1 MTIQDVKQIKLADYL
16 QSLGYTPVKQ
26 QGRNLWYK
34 SPLREETDASFKVNT
49 ELEKWYDFGIGK
61 GGNIIALA
69 AELYRSEDVAY
80 LLRRI
85 EERTA
90 YIRPASFS
98 FGRQH
103 SDNQPYQGLKVGELS
118 SPALI
123 AYLQERGI
131 NIGLAKRECREL
143 RFMNADKPYF
153 AIGFPNMAGGYEV
166 RNRYFKGCVAP
177 KDITHIRQQGGQRC
191 MCYLFE
197 GFMDYLSFLTIRVEN
212 NPQHPRLDTQ
222 DYIILN
228 SVSNL
233 AKAENLLE
241 TYTQIGCF
249 LDNDTAGR
257 NTCKKLKEKFGERM
271 LDKSM
276 YYRDYKDLNDYL
288 CGKPLSQSAE
298 PIKEKK
304 QVQSARRMMQPPKK
318 KGDFIC
324 NMHVRSPKV
333 FRQKYHSSIGRFLHA
348 LLRNAKNTLSSQRE
362 IPLETLCKRGQKP
375 NSFGLCRVQ
384 QGLICIINPVNRCH
398 RQREET

>member
-61 GGNIIALA
+61 GGNILALA

-80 LLRRI
+80 LLKRI

-153 AIGFPNMAGGYEV
+153 AIGFPNMKCATDTSRDV
-166 RNRYFKGCVAP
+166 
-177 KDITHIRQQGGQRC
+177 
-191 MCYLFE
+191 
-197 GFMDYLSFLTIRVEN
+197 S
-212 NPQHPRLDTQ
+212 PRKTSPISDSRT
-222 DYIILN
+222 
-228 SVSNL
+228 
-233 AKAENLLE
+233 
-241 TYTQIGCF
+241 
-249 LDNDTAGR
+249 DNDVCV
-257 NTCKKLKEKFGERM
+257 TCSRG
-271 LDKSM
+271 SWIT
-276 YYRDYKDLNDYL
+276 
-288 CGKPLSQSAE
+288 S
-298 PIKEKK
+298 
-304 QVQSARRMMQPPKK
+304 
-318 KGDFIC
+318 
-324 NMHVRSPKV
+324 
-333 FRQKYHSSIGRFLHA
+333 HSLPS
-348 LLRNAKNTLSSQRE
+348 E
-362 IPLETLCKRGQKP
+362 
-375 NSFGLCRVQ
+375 
-384 QGLICIINPVNRCH
+384 
-398 RQREET
+398 

>member
-1 MTIQDVKQIKLADYL
+1 
-16 QSLGYTPVKQ
+16 
-26 QGRNLWYK
+26 
-34 SPLREETDASFKVNT
+34 
-49 ELEKWYDFGIGK
+49 
-61 GGNIIALA
+61 
-69 AELYRSEDVAY
+69 
-80 LLRRI
+80 
-85 EERTA
+85 
-90 YIRPASFS
+90 
-98 FGRQH
+98 
-103 SDNQPYQGLKVGELS
+103 
-118 SPALI
+118 
-123 AYLQERGI
+123 
-131 NIGLAKRECREL
+131 
-143 RFMNADKPYF
+143 
-153 AIGFPNMAGGYEV
+153 
-166 RNRYFKGCVAP
+166 
-177 KDITHIRQQGGQRC
+177 
-191 MCYLFE
+191 
-197 GFMDYLSFLTIRVEN
+197 MDYLSFLTIRVKN

-222 DYIILN
+222 DYVILN

-233 AKAENLLE
+233 AKAESILE

-249 LDNDTAGR
+249 LDNDTAGQ
-257 NTCKKLKEKFGERM
+257 NTCKKLKEKFGERL
-271 LDKSM
+271 LDKSL

-304 QVQSARRMMQPPKK
+304 QVQSARRRYSHRKR

-333 FRQKYHSSIGRFLHA
+333 FRQKYHSLIGRFLHA

>member
-61 GGNIIALA
+61 GGNILALA

-103 SDNQPYQGLKVGELS
+103 SDNRTYQGLKVGELS

-177 KDITHIRQQGGQRC
+177 KDITHIRQQKEPRTV
-191 MCYLFE
+191 CYLFE
-197 GFMDYLSFLTIRVEN
+197 GFMDYLSFLSIRVRN
-212 NPQHPRLDTQ
+212 NPQCPRLTTQ

-233 AKAENLLE
+233 AKAEGILAD
-241 TYTQIGCF
+241 YSQIGCF

-257 NTCKKLKEKFGERM
+257 TACEHLQARFGER
-271 LDKSM
+271 LSDKSIH
-276 YYRDYKDLNDYL
+276 YSEYKDLNDYL

-318 KGDFIC
+318 KGGF
-324 NMHVRSPKV
+324 H
-333 FRQKYHSSIGRFLHA
+333 L
-348 LLRNAKNTLSSQRE
+348 
-362 IPLETLCKRGQKP
+362 
-375 NSFGLCRVQ
+375 
-384 QGLICIINPVNRCH
+384 
-398 RQREET
+398 